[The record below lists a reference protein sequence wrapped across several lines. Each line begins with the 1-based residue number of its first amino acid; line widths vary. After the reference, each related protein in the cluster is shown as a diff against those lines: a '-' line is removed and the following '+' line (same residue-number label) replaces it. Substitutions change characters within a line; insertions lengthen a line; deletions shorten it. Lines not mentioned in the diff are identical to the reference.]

1 MYKEVGDIF
10 EYQGIKLQVIETCS
24 IFCIGCPLFLKNAK
38 ECNALRKSCKDC
50 YFYEIPDACDTIL
63 CCNSERIDDK
73 NVIFK
78 EVQ

>member
-1 MYKEVGDIF
+1 MYKEIDDIF
-10 EYQGIKLQVIETCS
+10 EYQGVPLKVIETCDT
-24 IFCIGCPLFLKNAK
+24 FCKDCPLALKNAK

-78 EVQ
+78 KVL

>member
-10 EYQGIKLQVIETCS
+10 EYKGVKLQVVEAYS
-24 IFCIGCPLFLKNAK
+24 NFCMNCPLYLRNAK
-38 ECNALRKSCKDC
+38 ECNTLIKGCKDC

-63 CCNSERIDDK
+63 CYNSERIDDK

-78 EVQ
+78 KV